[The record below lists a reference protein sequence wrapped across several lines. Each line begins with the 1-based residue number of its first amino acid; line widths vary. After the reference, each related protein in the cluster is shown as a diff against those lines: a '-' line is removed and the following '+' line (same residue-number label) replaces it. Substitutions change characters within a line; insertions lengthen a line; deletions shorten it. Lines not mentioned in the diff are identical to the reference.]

1 MINGVGAAG
10 GVGVGGVG
18 GDAEGFVNG
27 GGKVFGFLRGAGG
40 IAADFVGRAD
50 DVAAMH
56 AATGP
61 YAVEVLKRLVQ
72 TFRPKDIAVSSYGIR
87 EGLLLGMMATDR
99 APAP

>member
-40 IAADFVGRAD
+40 MAADFIGRAD

-56 AATGP
+56 AAAGAEDGLNGAP
-61 YAVEVLKRLVQ
+61 M
-72 TFRPKDIAVSSYGIR
+72 IAPGEFGAR
-87 EGLLLGMMATDR
+87 EGGDFWGAAKFAGHHDEGVFQ
-99 APAP
+99 